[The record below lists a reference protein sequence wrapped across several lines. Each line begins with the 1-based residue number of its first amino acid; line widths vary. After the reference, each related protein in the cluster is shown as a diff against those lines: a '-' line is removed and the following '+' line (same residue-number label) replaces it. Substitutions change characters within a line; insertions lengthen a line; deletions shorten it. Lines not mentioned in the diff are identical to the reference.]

1 VKVKLNTAYKMG
13 CKYDFLQVSQC
24 MKFFFLYVIFFQLR
38 DCELGAIVNRDL
50 SRRIRTVNGITSH
63 RQVVRHDIKLSARI
77 VHNLDAK
84 AGLWIDGDLPE
95 AKGEFVPEG
104 DSKKLKEKEPDQM
117 PLPVSFGMLS
127 CIHIYICACVCVYGT
142 VVFSRRTKCMTNYS
156 EGSQLIV
163 RTSMQ

>member
-1 VKVKLNTAYKMG
+1 MG

-24 MKFFFLYVIFFQLR
+24 MKFFCVIFFSQLR

-77 VHNLDAK
+77 VHNLDTK
-84 AGLWIDGDLPE
+84 AGLWVDGDLPE

-104 DSKKLKEKEPDQM
+104 DSKKLKEKEPDHM
-117 PLPVSFGMLS
+117 PLPVSL
-127 CIHIYICACVCVYGT
+127 
-142 VVFSRRTKCMTNYS
+142 
-156 EGSQLIV
+156 
-163 RTSMQ
+163 